1 MLFLSAFTLCINSIF
16 IKDKIITNGLDRQ
29 DIGNN
34 IELSEFDKERLKVWT
49 SVDNPDFFQVHFEGG
64 NCIYG
69 LGAANQYQV
78 KNGKEKIE
86 WDTFFEKLLSL
97 ELIKIKG
104 YDKNNNPIY
113 QLKANAY
120 KYIEDNNL

>member
-1 MLFLSAFTLCINSIF
+1 M
-16 IKDKIITNGLDRQ
+16 
-29 DIGNN
+29 
-34 IELSEFDKERLKVWT
+34 
-49 SVDNPDFFQVHFEGG
+49 P
-64 NCIYG
+64 
-69 LGAANQYQV
+69 GA